1 MPLSLTPRN
10 NPSIDITKDL
20 ASVFISDAEI
30 ANEAA
35 QLSKKIFA
43 RRKAIKQY
51 RNKQLTMLE
60 VARIS
65 NSRNMR
71 KQYQQNFYQNN
82 TQDKYLILLQTPSF
96 TKNAHKKIQLDNIDT
111 IIDAFPSKSIL
122 DSYLESITSVKAFY
136 NVKSLHAKIIK
147 LGQDVDIMS
156 YAMHV
161 STFNISSAIITELI
175 SNQDIVNELN
185 TMSHYASIYEL
196 PLFSK
201 FVQETNITQSSA
213 ELILDICHSEKIY
226 DLEEF
231 VSCHLT

>member
-1 MPLSLTPRN
+1 MPLSLNPSN
-10 NPSIDITKDL
+10 HPSIDITKDL
-20 ASVFISDAEI
+20 ASAFISDAEI

-35 QLSKKIFA
+35 QLSKNIFA

-136 NVKSLHAKIIK
+136 NVKSLAKIIK
-147 LGQDVDIMS
+147 LGPDVNTLS
-156 YAMHV
+156 YAIPASM
-161 STFNISSAIITELI
+161 FNISSAIIAKLI
-175 SNQDIVNELN
+175 SNQDIVNELK

-201 FVQETNITQSSA
+201 FVQQTNITQSSA

-226 DLEEF
+226 DLKEF

>member
-20 ASVFISDAEI
+20 ASAFISDAKI

-35 QLSKKIFA
+35 QLSKNIFA

-122 DSYLESITSVKAFY
+122 DSYLESIISIKEFY
-136 NVKSLHAKIIK
+136 NVKSIHAKIIK
-147 LGQDVDIMS
+147 LGQDVDIMLYPS
-156 YAMHV
+156 PASV
-161 STFNISSAIITELI
+161 FNISSAIITKLI
-175 SNQDIVNELN
+175 SNQDIVNELK
-185 TMSHYASIYEL
+185 TMSHNASISEL

-201 FVQETNITQSSA
+201 FVQETNIGQSPA
-213 ELILDICHSEKIY
+213 KLILNICHSEKIY